1 MLIKSFRM
9 KSINIKNALLFFC
22 IMFLNSAVNAQEI
35 IKDSAVVAEN
45 TIKTTSQRQKIDGV
59 IATVGDYIVL
69 DSDIDKAYLEIS
81 SQGGSVKDITRCQM
95 LGKLLEDK
103 LYAHQA
109 IQDSVKVTDAE
120 VKTMMDERLS
130 YMIQQIGSMEKV
142 IKYYKKDSE
151 EEFRSYFFDI
161 LKENKLTSEMQKKIV
176 DGVEITPEEVRNF
189 FKKIPKDELPLFGAE
204 MEVAQ
209 IVVEPKITQVEK
221 QKVIDRL
228 NSFKKDI
235 QEGSS
240 FATKAVL
247 YSQDPG
253 SRSSGGFYKMTRK
266 TPFVK
271 EFKDVAFS
279 LDEGEI
285 SEPFE
290 TEYGYHIIYLEKIKG
305 QELELRHILLT
316 PTVTAESLEEAKEK
330 ITLIRKRIVD
340 KEISFADAARSS
352 SDQKE
357 TRANGG
363 VLINPNTQDT
373 RFELTKMDPTLYS
386 QVSNLKDNKISMPIL
401 DETPSGKKQYK
412 IITVTNRINEHTA
425 DYAQDYVK
433 IKDLALKEKQIKAIA
448 KWFDEKIKE
457 TYIKIVGEYR
467 ECNFTNNWLKK

>member
-1 MLIKSFRM
+1 MPLKSLRM
-9 KSINIKNALLFFC
+9 KSINIKNALLFFVL
-22 IMFLNSAVNAQEI
+22 FLLNTAINAQEI
-35 IKDSAVVAEN
+35 IKDTVVAEA
-45 TIKTTSQRQKIDGV
+45 KKAAPSQRQKIDGV
-59 IATVGDYIVL
+59 IANVGDYIIL

-120 VKTMMDERLS
+120 VKSMMDERLT
-130 YMIQQIGSMEKV
+130 YMVQQIGSLEKV
-142 IKYYKKDSE
+142 IKYYKKDTE

-176 DGVEITPEEVRNF
+176 DEVEITPEEVRNF
-189 FKKIPKDELPLFGAE
+189 FKKLSKDELPVFGAE
-204 MEVAQ
+204 MEVSQ
-209 IVVEPKITQVEK
+209 IVIEPKITQAEK
-221 QKVIDRL
+221 QKVIDKL
-228 NSFKKDI
+228 NGFKKDI

-271 EFKDVAFS
+271 EFKDVAFD
-279 LDEGEI
+279 LEEGEI
-285 SEPFE
+285 SAPFE
-290 TEYGYHIIYLEKIKG
+290 TEYGFHIIYLEKIKG
-305 QELELRHILLT
+305 QELELRHILLS
-316 PTVTAESLEEAKEK
+316 PTVTNEALEEAKEK
-330 ITLIRKRIVD
+330 ATLVRKRIVD
-340 KEISFADAARSS
+340 KEITFADAARTM

-373 RFELTKMDPTLYS
+373 RFELTKMDPSLYS
-386 QVSNLKDNKISMPIL
+386 QVSNLKDNEISTPIL
-401 DETPSGKKQYK
+401 DETASGKKQYK
-412 IITVTNRINEHTA
+412 LITVTNRINEHTA
-425 DYAQDYVK
+425 DYSQDYVK
-433 IKDLALKEKQIKAIA
+433 IKDLALKEKQIKTIG

-457 TYIKIVGEYR
+457 TYIKIIGEYR
-467 ECNFTNNWLKK
+467 DCNFTNNWLKK

>member
-1 MLIKSFRM
+1 MPLKSLRM
-9 KSINIKNALLFFC
+9 KFINIKNVLLFFV
-22 IMFLNSAVNAQEI
+22 MLFLNTVTNAQEI
-35 IKDSAVVAEN
+35 IKDSTVVVEK
-45 TIKTTSQRQKIDGV
+45 KTTTNQRQKVDGV
-59 IATVGDYIVL
+59 IATVGDYIIL

-81 SQGGSVKDITRCQM
+81 SQGGSVKDISRCQM

-109 IQDSVKVTDAE
+109 VQDSVKVTDAE
-120 VKTMMDERLS
+120 VKSMMDERLN

-142 IKYYKKDSE
+142 VKYYKKDSE
-151 EEFRSYFFDI
+151 EEFRTYFFDI

-189 FKKIPKDELPLFGAE
+189 FKKLPKDELPVFGAE

-209 IVVEPKITQVEK
+209 ILVEPKITAVEK

-228 NSFKKDI
+228 NGFKKDI

-271 EFKDVAFS
+271 EFKDVAFGLS
-279 LDEGEI
+279 EGEI
-285 SEPFE
+285 SAPFE

-305 QELELRHILLT
+305 QELELRHILLS
-316 PTVTAESLEEAKEK
+316 PTVTKEALDEAKEK
-330 ITLIRKRIVD
+330 ATLIRKRIMD
-340 KEISFADAARSS
+340 KEISFADAARTM

-373 RFELTKMDPTLYS
+373 RFELTKMDTNLYS
-386 QVSNLKDNKISMPIL
+386 QISNLKDNEISAPIL

-412 IITVTNRINEHTA
+412 LITVTNRINEHTA
-425 DYAQDYVK
+425 DYAKDYVK
-433 IKDLALKEKQIKAIA
+433 IKELALKEKQIKAIA

-457 TYIKIVGEYR
+457 TYIKIIGEYR
-467 ECNFTNNWLKK
+467 DCNFTNNWLKK